1 MPLFNNRAGNGG
13 TGKGILT
20 TLGHRREALSLVRAA
35 GEVSGNVKAVAP
47 HLPEKDREIIR
58 AAAGAPQP
66 KAFAA
71 ASAAGVSPRKQMR
84 VFNRGQ
90 KRGQS
95 LKGIK
100 KFNANLQQIAKANPP
115 FDPFA

>member
-13 TGKGILT
+13 SGKGLLT
-20 TLGHRREALSLVRAA
+20 TLGHRRDALGLVRAA
-35 GEVSGNVKAVAP
+35 GEVSGNVKAMLP
-47 HLPEKDREIIR
+47 HLPEEYKEIAQ

-71 ASAAGVSPRKQMR
+71 ADEAGVSPRKQMR
-84 VFNRGQ
+84 VFNRGV
-90 KRGQS
+90 KRGQT